1 MSMGSVELDAALDRL
16 KSLDA
21 VNYQE
26 ITA

>member
-1 MSMGSVELDAALDRL
+1 MSMGSVELDARLDRL